1 MFSITLSSK
10 AWYAKSTKSVFER
23 KDVIQNIRAGLK
35 RSDKIYNAY
44 QISSLIHQVEIW
56 HKFVISLSM
65 HRAKFMFDIKTN
77 HASGAS
83 DDQYQTRQTLAKKSI
98 VLNIKHKTNAK
109 RASQRERINE

>member
-1 MFSITLSSK
+1 MESRRLICAFE
-10 AWYAKSTKSVFER
+10 KSNFIRFER

-65 HRAKFMFDIKTN
+65 HRAKFMFDIKT
-77 HASGAS
+77 
-83 DDQYQTRQTLAKKSI
+83 
-98 VLNIKHKTNAK
+98 VLNLIILVFLF
-109 RASQRERINE
+109 RI